1 MFDFTLMSFFQ
12 EVCVVA
18 IAYVTWVVMGLFGA
32 LRSRP

>member
-18 IAYVTWVVMGLFGA
+18 IAYVTWTVMNALFGA
-32 LRSRP
+32 LRRP